1 VEPAGRVTLW
11 KCKPESVEQIHWTA
25 GINKKAVIATCWNAL
40 ETNDELTYEALL
52 PLLLEEY
59 QEDDIRKFR
68 PVIDECIRMVRE
80 ENQFKERVLDEYQR
94 VGISIEADKGAV
106 MRALSKVFPREQ
118 MKKVHAA
125 IINAN

>member
-1 VEPAGRVTLW
+1 
-11 KCKPESVEQIHWTA
+11 
-25 GINKKAVIATCWNAL
+25 
-40 ETNDELTYEALL
+40 
-52 PLLLEEY
+52 
-59 QEDDIRKFR
+59 
-68 PVIDECIRMVRE
+68 
-80 ENQFKERVLDEYQR
+80 

>member
-1 VEPAGRVTLW
+1 
-11 KCKPESVEQIHWTA
+11 
-25 GINKKAVIATCWNAL
+25 
-40 ETNDELTYEALL
+40 
-52 PLLLEEY
+52 
-59 QEDDIRKFR
+59 
-68 PVIDECIRMVRE
+68 VIDECIRMVRE

-94 VGISIEADKGAV
+94 VAISIEADKGAV